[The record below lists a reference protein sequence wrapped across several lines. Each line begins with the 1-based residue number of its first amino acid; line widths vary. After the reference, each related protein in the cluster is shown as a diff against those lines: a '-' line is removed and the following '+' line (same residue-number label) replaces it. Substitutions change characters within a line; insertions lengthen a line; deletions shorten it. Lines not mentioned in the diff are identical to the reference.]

1 MNERALARKS
11 KRKLSANSTPV
22 HTAAGIIGDPWS
34 VLILRDAVLRK
45 QRRFVEF
52 RQSLGLNR
60 ATLTK
65 RLSTLTG
72 AGLLEHKLEPPN
84 KNRFYVPTQIALDY
98 LPVLLSMKEWGER
111 WLLKPNEK
119 SLLDVYHT
127 SCESK
132 LRTEL
137 ICTTCNGIVGAR
149 NVYAERPNANVKR
162 PPSQSNTRA
171 SGNEPLEKEGICPI
185 ARCLSVIGDRWSV
198 LIIQEAFFGLRHFD
212 MLQRRLGIA
221 PNILSNRLLRLTNLD
236 VLTLTQNPNTGRRD
250 YRLTARG
257 LDFYRVP
264 LSMRQWAIQ
273 SLGVADPLHFYHTNC
288 GQDLEVTLQCVSCLD
303 PVRLQ
308 DVAAR
313 PNINC

>member
-1 MNERALARKS
+1 MNEPATARIS

-22 HTAAGIIGDPWS
+22 HAAAGIIGDPWS

-65 RLSTLTG
+65 RLGALTD
-72 AGLLEHKLEPPN
+72 AGLLEHKLEPPS
-84 KNRFYVPTQIALDY
+84 KNRVYVPTQVALAY
-98 LPVLLSMKEWGER
+98 VPVLLSMKEWGQR

-119 SLLDVYHT
+119 SQLDVYHT
-127 SCESK
+127 SCESI

-137 ICTTCNGIVGAR
+137 VCTDCHEIVGAR
-149 NVYAERPNANVKR
+149 NVYAERPGADLKR
-162 PPSQSNTRA
+162 PPPRSNTRA

-212 MLQRRLGIA
+212 MFQRRLGIA

-236 VLTLTQNPNTGRRD
+236 VLTLTQNPDTGRRD

-264 LSMRQWAIQ
+264 MTMRQWAIQ

-288 GQDLEVTLQCVSCLD
+288 RQDLNVTLQCVSCLN

-308 DVAAR
+308 DVVSR
-313 PNINC
+313 PNIDH